1 MSLFEPATLKYAC
14 QIHKSYDVMTS
25 SITVGFRWSP
35 SQYWSCH
42 AIEQFFHSQ
51 YIQLIE
57 PTIYENPRVSPNFS
71 RRLMLLVLDLLIYF
85 SPNIWFTLLFEI
97 FLPNNICINHHI
109 ILCVTALIQSNS
121 LLVTTIELLNDIVNF
136 WSLGFQLSVGS
147 FT

>member
-1 MSLFEPATLKYAC
+1 
-14 QIHKSYDVMTS
+14 
-25 SITVGFRWSP
+25 
-35 SQYWSCH
+35 
-42 AIEQFFHSQ
+42 
-51 YIQLIE
+51 
-57 PTIYENPRVSPNFS
+57 
-71 RRLMLLVLDLLIYF
+71 MLLVLDLLRYF

-147 FT
+147 FTQIARKCVVLSTTLFQNASNFLPSLTIELSETLNHELMRSLSSLIEKNTRRPFSSLKNSVLLPLL